1 MDPAVPALSLR
12 DRIGIDFGRKMP
24 AEDAVAW
31 AAANEVRFIDVE
43 LDLVPN
49 ALESFDPDR
58 CARLRD
64 ACIRHGVQLGLHTLS
79 AVNVAEVSPF
89 LRDAADAY
97 LRASISTAPAT
108 CARLAAIH
116 SGYSIHPNLHLRMTP
131 SPHPRP
137 PP

>member
-1 MDPAVPALSLR
+1 MDPAVPALSRR

-43 LDLVPN
+43 LDLAPN

-58 CARLRD
+58 CARLRA
-64 ACIRHGVQLGLHTLS
+64 ACARHGVHLGLHTLS

-97 LRASISTAPAT
+97 LRAYIDVAAAT
-108 CARLAAIH
+108 GSGRSEARRVGKSVSVRVDLGGRGI
-116 SGYSIHPNLHLRMTP
+116 ITK
-131 SPHPRP
+131 
-137 PP
+137 